1 MDALRVRGMCL
12 YTEGKMEEINMNIS
26 YDSYRVFYHVAR
38 YQNITLAA
46 KALYLTQPTVSHYI
60 LELEK
65 ELGCRLFTRFKKGV
79 RLTPEGTILYGHI
92 SKAYAEI
99 DRGEEDLKAYLELG
113 LGVIKIGASET
124 TLRDY
129 LMPLLGRYKTKHP
142 HTKLH
147 VRNTTGKLVE
157 SQLREGSIDLAVM
170 ATPYPYHDISVTEL
184 SGFSMAVI
192 AGPSGKALS
201 EIPMTFE
208 DLASFPLI
216 ALEQGTSGRYYMDTL
231 FASHGISLHPDIEL
245 STADLIT
252 PMAMQ
257 NIGIGF
263 VPRSFCQNA
272 LSDGLVVELT
282 PVKPL
287 PARSICLLTDPS
299 RTLSGACEQFILEL
313 TASGS

>member
-1 MDALRVRGMCL
+1 MDG
-12 YTEGKMEEINMNIS
+12 TDMNIS
-26 YDSYRVFYHVAR
+26 YDSYKVFYHVAR

-65 ELGCRLFTRFKKGV
+65 ELGCKLFTRFKKGV
-79 RLTPEGTILYGHI
+79 RLTPEGSILYGHI

-113 LGVIKIGASET
+113 QSIIKIGASET

-129 LMPLLGRYKTKHP
+129 LMPLLSRYKTKYP

-147 VRNTTGKLVE
+147 IRNITGKQVE
-157 SQLREGSIDLAVM
+157 TQLKESTIDLAIM
-170 ATPYPYHDISVTEL
+170 ATPYPYHNL
-184 SGFSMAVI
+184 SLRQLAGFSMAII
-192 AGPSGKALS
+192 AGPSGKMLTGV
-201 EIPMTFE
+201 PMTFQE
-208 DLASFPLI
+208 MAAYPLI

-231 FASHGISLHPDIEL
+231 FAAHGIPLHPDIEL

-272 LSDGLVVELT
+272 LAKESVVELI
-282 PVKPL
+282 PAEAL
-287 PARSICLLTDPS
+287 PTRSICLLTDPS
-299 RTLSGACEQFILEL
+299 RELSCACEQFIQEL
-313 TASGS
+313 TMTQCDPS